1 MESLAVH
8 KDILST
14 APDGTT
20 WSVPAAASIAA
31 DFADIARRA
40 AGRRVV
46 VVQGLGFVG
55 SAAAAVIA
63 AARDEAGQ
71 PRYFVIGV
79 DLPSPGGYWKIAK
92 INAGCAPV
100 ASPDPE
106 FDRLIQEAVKGTG
119 NLCATAGEE
128 VYALAETIVIDV
140 QLDVIDRTASVGADI
155 EIDLRSLDAAVRTV
169 ARFMRPDALVLVE
182 TTVPFGTCER
192 VLLPALR
199 EERTKRGL
207 AEPLL
212 LAHAY
217 ERVMPGPRYMDSIRR
232 FWRTFAGIDPAS
244 AARARVFLESFID
257 TAAFPLRELGD
268 IAHSE
273 LAKILENSFRAANI
287 AFIHEWTLL
296 AEQTGIN
303 LWEVV
308 DSIRVRRGT
317 HDNLRY
323 PGFGV
328 GGYCLTK
335 DSLLAQWSLAHLY
348 ESEHRLGVTIE
359 ALRINHEMPL
369 HALDLLRELAQGEL
383 RGKKVVVCGVSYL
396 SDVGDTRHS
405 PAEIFVDALAAA
417 GAAIVVHDPCVATW
431 PERPA
436 VALTQD
442 LRAALAEAEAI
453 VFAIPHT
460 AYRQL
465 TFADFPQPGL
475 IVDAN
480 NVIPDDLADSLHRA
494 GSRLLGVGKGHWRK
508 CGFQS

>member
-1 MESLAVH
+1 MY
-8 KDILST
+8 KDTIST

-20 WSVPAAASIAA
+20 WRVPEAAERAA
-31 DFADIARRA
+31 EFAEIARRA

-55 SAAAAVIA
+55 SAVAAVVA
-63 AARDEAGQ
+63 AARDAAGQ

-79 DLPSPGGYWKIAK
+79 DLPTPAGYWKIAK
-92 INAGCAPV
+92 LNEGLVPF
-100 ASPDPE
+100 ASPDAE
-106 FDRLIQEAVKGTG
+106 FDRLVHEGVNESHNLSATSVEEA
-119 NLCATAGEE
+119 
-128 VYALAETIVIDV
+128 YSLAETIVIDV
-140 QLDVIDRTASVGADI
+140 QLDVIDRTERDAADI
-155 EIDLRSLDAAVRTV
+155 AINLGSLEAAARTIG
-169 ARFMRPDALVLVE
+169 RNMRPDALVLVE

-192 VLLPALR
+192 VLLPVLR
-199 EERTKRGL
+199 EERAKRGIT
-207 AEPLL
+207 EPLL

-217 ERVMPGPRYMDSIRR
+217 ERVMPGPRYVDSIRR
-232 FWRTFAGIDPAS
+232 FWRTFAGIDATS
-244 AARARVFLESFID
+244 TARTREFLDSFTD
-257 TAAFPLRELGD
+257 TASFPACELGD
-268 IAHSE
+268 IASSE

-296 AEQTGIN
+296 AEKAGIN
-303 LWEVV
+303 LWSVV
-308 DSIRVRRGT
+308 DSIRVRKGT

-348 ESEHRLGVTIE
+348 QIDHRLDVTIE

-369 HALDLLRELAQGEL
+369 HTLNLLRELAGGTL
-383 RGKKVVVCGVSYL
+383 RGRKVLVCGVSYL

-405 PAEIFVDALAAA
+405 PAEIFVDALAAE
-417 GAAIVVHDPCVATW
+417 GAQIVCHDPCVAVW

-442 LRAALAEAEAI
+442 LTAAITSAEAI
-453 VFAIPHT
+453 VFAIPHS
-460 AYRQL
+460 AYRRL
-465 TFADFPQPGL
+465 ALADWPQPRL

-480 NVIPDDLADSLHRA
+480 NVISDETAASLHRA

-508 CGFQS
+508 GGFHS